1 MMIQVSPHSYQP
13 VIKSMFYDD
22 VVNGGRLYTLR
33 CFTSVM
39 MIKYPWGKDYMRF
52 EYKKFMKRLTT
63 VRRCHHPRD
72 PTTTDKSTT
81 HGTFY
86 FDSFL
91 TFLSCVLLTLLQ
103 EMLGAD
109 NQLQM
114 LISAHLTSMSQT
126 LAVWCDNVKCLCC
139 QNHLQ

>member
-1 MMIQVSPHSYQP
+1 MVLDNGL
-13 VIKSMFYDD
+13 KKMFGYDEALMEFQEDISNEEFLEIRSYDD

-63 VRRCHHPRD
+63 VRCCHHPRD

-81 HGTFY
+81 HSTF
-86 FDSFL
+86 
-91 TFLSCVLLTLLQ
+91 
-103 EMLGAD
+103 
-109 NQLQM
+109 
-114 LISAHLTSMSQT
+114 
-126 LAVWCDNVKCLCC
+126 
-139 QNHLQ
+139 